1 MVCLGA
7 ASTRSEVSLLAQS
20 PAHLVTPTAR
30 RGGQTWLSM
39 TSRQPRPSGDP
50 RSWGLW
56 PLHRPQTASVV
67 FPGGFPGPF
76 LQSSM
81 PARLRPAQVLVLHLG
96 SEWTHHFLPWGFR
109 EGKLGCEA
117 RTASFP
123 DPEYRAGCPHHLP
136 RACRLRAQGLR
147 GARASSWGQRLLGT
161 EAPGSG
167 AGPPQGWGVL
177 LGTEAPGG
185 GAGPPQD
192 GRPPASG
199 GSKVGQGRWLQK
211 RVGWAGGR
219 EVGARTLVLK
229 VGGTR
234 GHLRA

>member
-7 ASTRSEVSLLAQS
+7 ASTCSEVSLLAQS

-56 PLHRPQTASVV
+56 PSHRPQTASVV
-67 FPGGFPGPF
+67 FPRGFPGPF

-81 PARLRPAQVLVLHLG
+81 PAQLRPAQVLALHLG

-147 GARASSWGQRLLGT
+147 GARASSWGQRLLG
-161 EAPGSG
+161 AALGLHKAG
-167 AGPPQGWGVL
+167 ASSWGQRLLGVELGPRKMGVLPPQEV
-177 LGTEAPGG
+177 PGCG
-185 GAGPPQD
+185 RVD
-192 GRPPASG
+192 GYRKG
-199 GSKVGQGRWLQK
+199 
-211 RVGWAGGR
+211 
-219 EVGARTLVLK
+219 
-229 VGGTR
+229 
-234 GHLRA
+234 

>member
-7 ASTRSEVSLLAQS
+7 ASTCSEVSLLAQS

-56 PLHRPQTASVV
+56 PSHRPQTASVV
-67 FPGGFPGPF
+67 FPRGFPGPF

-81 PARLRPAQVLVLHLG
+81 PAQLRPAQVLVLHLG

-147 GARASSWGQRLLGT
+147 GARASSWGQRLLGV
-161 EAPGSG
+161 ELGPRKMGVL
-167 AGPPQGWGVL
+167 PPQEV
-177 LGTEAPGG
+177 PGCG
-185 GAGPPQD
+185 RVD
-192 GRPPASG
+192 GYRKG
-199 GSKVGQGRWLQK
+199 
-211 RVGWAGGR
+211 
-219 EVGARTLVLK
+219 
-229 VGGTR
+229 
-234 GHLRA
+234 